1 MKRILTVFPVLI
13 MGILLSTCSLMPE
26 PEAPD
31 YLTQMIDA
39 AACADLAA
47 GREAEILR
55 NRLIDEHG
63 SDECKIAFDELFLL
77 SKFIYSQSGTYKDN
91 EAFML
96 CTGEVVLNRLASREF
111 PDTLADVIY
120 QEGAFE
126 GVDNDEFRCN
136 TTPPKKCVK
145 LALRLL
151 MGERLLAPHVVH
163 WSTSPETEV
172 YATFCD
178 RRQNFVY
185 FCESEYPRF
194 YHLPNKNSDA

>member
-1 MKRILTVFPVLI
+1 MKRILTFFPVLI
-13 MGILLSTCSLMPE
+13 MGFLLSTCSLMPE
-26 PEAPD
+26 METPD
-31 YLTQMIDA
+31 YLAQMIDA
-39 AACADLAA
+39 AASADLAA
-47 GREAEILR
+47 GREAEISR
-55 NRLIDEHG
+55 NRLIDQSG
-63 SDECKIAFDELFLL
+63 SDESTIAFDELFLL

-91 EAFML
+91 ETFML

-111 PDTLADVIY
+111 PNTLADVIY

-126 GVDNDEFRCN
+126 GVDNDDFKHN
-136 TTPPKKCVK
+136 TKPPKRCVK

-163 WSTSPETEV
+163 WSTKPETEI

-178 RRQNFVY
+178 RQQNFVY

-194 YHLPNKNSDA
+194 YHLPNKDSVA